1 MKENKLRTRIIRGEL
16 TCVIS
21 QNHKHN
27 RTELYTSG
35 LINRQTFVVGG
46 KKRRKGGGWARSEK
60 DTLAFL
66 LPKRRARPT
75 SSFFRISS
83 FQPRDH
89 VKISS
94 VTYIVLLK
102 FQLLDL

>member
-1 MKENKLRTRIIRGEL
+1 
-16 TCVIS
+16 
-21 QNHKHN
+21 
-27 RTELYTSG
+27 
-35 LINRQTFVVGG
+35 
-46 KKRRKGGGWARSEK
+46 KRRKGGGWARSEK